1 MSEPVNIEDD
11 DRRFEMSLRLMGNE
25 VIAIALFSSSPNNK
39 WLWMSL
45 GAILTLVLIITIFGP
60 DISNFYRSLIGPIS

>member
-1 MSEPVNIEDD
+1 MNEPVNPADD

-25 VIAIALFSSSPNNK
+25 VIAIALFSSSTNNK

-45 GAILTLVLIITIFGP
+45 GSILTLILIVTVFGA
-60 DISNFYRSLIGPIS
+60 DIASFYKSLMPA